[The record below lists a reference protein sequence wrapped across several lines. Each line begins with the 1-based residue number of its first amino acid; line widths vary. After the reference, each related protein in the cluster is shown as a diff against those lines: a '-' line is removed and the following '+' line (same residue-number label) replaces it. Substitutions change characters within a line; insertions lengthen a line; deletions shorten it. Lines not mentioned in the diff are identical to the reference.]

1 MIARVAAAVQAS
13 GADPV
18 IVVTGYEREAV
29 EAALAGQGLA
39 FVHNPDFEA
48 GLSSSLRQ
56 GVAALPEQAD
66 GVVVCLGDMPRVST
80 AVIDR
85 LIAAFDPPQ
94 GRAICL
100 PTWQGRRGNPVL
112 FARRFFAEMLAVSG
126 DVGAR
131 ALIGAYP
138 EAVCEVAVSGDGV
151 LSGVDTPEALAALKS
166 GGRPTGH

>member
-1 MIARVAAAVQAS
+1 AAVQAS

-66 GVVVCLGDMPRVST
+66 GVMVCLGDMPRVST

-112 FARRFFAEMLAVSG
+112 FARCFFAEMLAVSG

-131 ALIGAYP
+131 ALIGEYP
-138 EAVCEVAVSGDGV
+138 EAVCEVAVSDDGV

-166 GGRPTGH
+166 GRQPGIVT